1 MAVLY
6 KWRQEKRTKSKF
18 KGQWYARSIAI
29 DTVNTAALADI
40 MQQNCTVKKSDIL
53 AVIAELVEVMK
64 QQLQDSKNV
73 RLDGFGTFRIGLK
86 TKPAVS
92 PEEFNASKNVVGTHI
107 LFRPITRVNKD
118 KSRSRVFLDG
128 CRVQELPANAVM
140 KKQKKAG
147 GTAPGGST
155 PTPGGH

>member
-6 KWRQEKRTKSKF
+6 KLRQEKRTKSKF

-86 TKPAVS
+86 
-92 PEEFNASKNVVGTHI
+92 NVVGTHI

-118 KSRSRVFLDG
+118 KSRSRAFLDG
-128 CRVQELPANAVM
+128 CRVQELPANAVV